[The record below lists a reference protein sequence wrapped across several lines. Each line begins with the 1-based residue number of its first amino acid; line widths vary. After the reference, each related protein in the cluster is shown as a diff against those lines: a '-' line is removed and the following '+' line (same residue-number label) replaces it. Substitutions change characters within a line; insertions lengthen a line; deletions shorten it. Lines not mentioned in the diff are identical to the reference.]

1 MTPCIKG
8 VEPIAKAATWDV
20 VLRRQLKLE
29 HGRGWSIGEQSGK
42 IKLTRRYDDGT
53 RNSVMLTLRWA
64 PSSASAVVAAVAQIR
79 TVMDE
84 RNLGLTEAHSLLE
97 EQVAQAAATGAINWD
112 AIAKAFL
119 DNRGDR
125 RDSTLR
131 DLRNRITRAL
141 ISLDSKPKPRDGRTL
156 MRHYAEQHFE
166 RCPAGGQGRRRHLGD
181 VAAFLDFAVERAGVD
196 SRWRPLKGEE
206 LLELIGTSDKSHGD
220 EITPP
225 IKPEQLAAFLDAL
238 ENEGKKE
245 LHLAVSLVGLFGL
258 RPAELAVLRVEDD
271 HLYVGGQVK
280 RNRRTMA
287 RQKPDRLVLPL
298 DIPGREGEGS
308 RALSLYARKLVV
320 LPKPILTAV
329 GTGQFKAVGD
339 AFRQLLDRHPV
350 WKELADASPGL
361 TPYSLRHGYAW
372 RAHKAYSRPLSIR
385 DAAALMGHNPITHHK
400 HYGKWTDE
408 KGLIE
413 AVKNISNNK

>member
-1 MTPCIKG
+1 
-8 VEPIAKAATWDV
+8 
-20 VLRRQLKLE
+20 
-29 HGRGWSIGEQSGK
+29 
-42 IKLTRRYDDGT
+42 
-53 RNSVMLTLRWA
+53 MLTLRWA
-64 PSSASAVVAAVAQIR
+64 PSSASAVIAAVAQIR

-84 RNLGLTEAHSLLE
+84 RSLGLTEAHLLIE
-97 EQVAQAAATGAINWD
+97 EPVARSATTGAANWD

-119 DNRGDR
+119 ESRGDR
-125 RDSTLR
+125 RESTLR
-131 DLRNRITRAL
+131 DLRNRITRTL
-141 ISLDSKPKPRDGRTL
+141 LTLDTKPKPRDGRTL
-156 MRHYAEQHFE
+156 MRHYATQHFCQ
-166 RCPAGGQGRRRHLGD
+166 CPPGGQGRRRHLGD
-181 VAAFLDFAVERAGVD
+181 VAAFLDFAVERAGID

-206 LLELIGTSDKSHGD
+206 LLELIGTSDNSHGD

-225 IKPEQLAAFLDAL
+225 IKSEQLAAFLDAL
-238 ENEGKKE
+238 ESEGKKE

-258 RPAELAVLRVEDD
+258 RPAELAVLRAEDD
-271 HLYVGGQVK
+271 RLYVGGQVK

-298 DIPGREGEGS
+298 DLPGREGEGS
-308 RALSLYARKLVV
+308 RVLSLYASKLVE

-339 AFRQLLDRHPV
+339 AFRQLLDRHPF
-350 WKELADASPGL
+350 WKGLVKSTPGL

-413 AVKNISNNK
+413 AVKNIIYNK